1 MEFGIDL
8 EYENIIVNN
17 ELINKALIGCY
28 WFDDLHR

>member
-17 ELINKALIGCY
+17 GLINNALNR
-28 WFDDLHR
+28 LLLV